1 MQELIKEKMDKYL
14 SEPLIAQLAKD
25 FNLEERIVKTV
36 IRVESAGSGF
46 DKNTQKIKI
55 QFEPHI
61 FKRETGIVI
70 ENGVD
75 VQTQEWIAFNAA
87 YRINPEAAMHATS
100 WGCMQ
105 VMGFNHDSAGYHT
118 VGEMVTMFKES
129 EYYQVAGGLY
139 FIKSYPNMYRAL
151 KEMDWATFARYYNGK
166 NYHQFSYDIKL
177 NAAYKA
183 LG

>member
-1 MQELIKEKMDKYL
+1 MDKYL

-36 IRVESAGSGF
+36 LRVESAGSGF

-75 VQTQEWIAFNAA
+75 VQSQEWIAFNAA
-87 YRINPEAAMHATS
+87 YKINQT
-100 WGCMQ
+100 
-105 VMGFNHDSAGYHT
+105 
-118 VGEMVTMFKES
+118 
-129 EYYQVAGGLY
+129 AGGLY

-151 KEMDWATFARYYNGK
+151 KEKDWATFARYYNGK